1 VAVLHTIG
9 LGLWLAAITIHWQ
22 GDAVEVRGVPA
33 ASGFTAVQIA
43 ERLSVTVDGQ
53 QTPLAGSFSTAGDE
67 VRFRPRFPLQPGL
80 RYRATWNQPGAS
92 PVSETF
98 SIAKKEVAPSAR
110 VERIF
115 PTSAVLPSNQLKL
128 YIHFS
133 APMSRGEA
141 WQRIHLVDDQGKE
154 VPQPFLEIEQE
165 LWDREQKRLTVLF
178 DPGRI
183 KRGLVP
189 HNEVGPALIEGRNY
203 EIVIDREWP
212 DAKGDPMVERCV
224 KTFRVGDADRTP
236 PTLSNWKLTAPQ
248 SAAAALIL
256 DFPEPMD
263 AALLQR
269 LLWVEDGHGKRLDGV
284 VTLAQDEKR
293 WVFTPSSKWASG
305 SYNVKIGAILE
316 DLAGNR
322 IDRKFDVDTFER
334 IEMRLTVTMRTIPF
348 SVTVSPETK

>member
-1 VAVLHTIG
+1 VALLHTIG
-9 LGLWLAAITIHWQ
+9 LSLWLAAITIQWQ
-22 GDAVEVRGVPA
+22 GDAVEVRGVPPADLDA
-33 ASGFTAVQIA
+33 AQLS
-43 ERLSVTVDGQ
+43 ERMSVTVDGQ
-53 QTPLAGSFSTAGDE
+53 QTALAGTLSSADGQ

-80 RYRATWNQPGAS
+80 RYRATWTPSNGAA
-92 PVSETF
+92 VSEVF
-98 SIAKKEVAPSAR
+98 SIARKDVAPTVR
-110 VERIF
+110 VSRIF
-115 PTSAVLPSNQLKL
+115 PSSDVLPSNQLKL

-141 WQRIHLVDDQGKE
+141 WQRIHLMDDQGKE
-154 VPQPFLEIEQE
+154 VNLPFLEIEQE

-189 HNEVGPALIEGRNY
+189 HNEVGPALIEGRTYN
-203 EIVIDREWP
+203 IVVDREWP
-212 DAKGDPMVERCV
+212 DAQGNPLVERYV
-224 KTFRVGDADRTP
+224 KTFRVGAADRTP
-236 PTLSNWKLTAPQ
+236 PTLSNWKLTAPEGT
-248 SAAAALIL
+248 SPVTI

-269 LLWVEDGHGKRLDGV
+269 LLWVEDSHGKRIDGKV
-284 VTLAQDEKR
+284 MLSENETRWAFQPALA
-293 WVFTPSSKWASG
+293 WAAG

-334 IEMRLTVTMRTIPF
+334 IEMRLTVTMRSMPFTI
-348 SVTVSPETK
+348 SK